1 MPRISSR
8 RTFFFKRVFPAI
20 WFAVIVFF
28 VAIWVRNGIQEDDA
42 VFLLIPLLMALV
54 GTILFK
60 RLLWS
65 LADEVQDGGD
75 YLLIRYRG
83 ITDRIALS
91 NVMNVSA
98 SVLVNPPRITLRLI
112 QPGKFGSEVSFLP
125 RMNFSLNPFAKSPIA
140 EDLIVRAYE
149 ARDQRTT

>member
-8 RTFFFKRVFPAI
+8 RTFFFKRVFLTI
-20 WFAVIVFF
+20 WFAVLGFF
-28 VAIWVRNGIQEDDA
+28 VVIWFRNGTRSDD
-42 VFLLIPLLMALV
+42 VIFLLIPLLLGIV
-54 GTILFK
+54 GAIMFK
-60 RLLWS
+60 LLLWN
-65 LADEVQDGGD
+65 LADEAQDGGD

-112 QPGKFGSEVSFLP
+112 HPSALGSEVSFLP
-125 RMNFSLNPFAKSPIA
+125 RMNFSLNPFGKNPIA

-149 ARDQRTT
+149 ARGKRTP